1 MKRAGQ
7 CVLLLGALVLAWNQP
22 GAHQLLLA
30 AGQGSAAR
38 PPDAPPA
45 GPPMPGEPVEYH
57 PKPPQQPED
66 FEQGSRD
73 AKAQG
78 KRVNAIQAQR
88 DAQELAVLAKKVQG
102 EVDGLSKNVLSKD
115 LDRDLKQIRKLAQ
128 RLRGEIAP

>member
-1 MKRAGQ
+1 MKRASQ
-7 CVLLLGALVLAWNQP
+7 IPLLLGVLVLVWNP
-22 GAHQLLLA
+22 LGAHQVFLA
-30 AGQGSAAR
+30 LGQNSAAH

-57 PKPPQQPED
+57 PKPPQKPED

-73 AKAQG
+73 AKAQR
-78 KRVNAIQAQR
+78 KIVNAAQAQR

-102 EVDGLSKNVLSKD
+102 EVDDLSKSVLSKD

-128 RLRGEIAP
+128 RLRGEITP